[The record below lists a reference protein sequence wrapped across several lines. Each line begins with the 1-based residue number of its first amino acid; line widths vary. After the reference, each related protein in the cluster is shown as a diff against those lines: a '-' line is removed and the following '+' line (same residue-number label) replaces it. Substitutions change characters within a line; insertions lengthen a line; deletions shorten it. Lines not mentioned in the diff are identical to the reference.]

1 MALTVAHRSRSEDVS
16 GRHRT
21 RHVVV
26 TFDSSY
32 PTGGESFTPAD
43 VGLAEFDI
51 VLVSPDSN
59 AAGGHT
65 VQYDYTAKKFKVYV
79 EEAVAAGGPLLE
91 IANATDLS
99 TLVIRVLCIG
109 N

>member
-1 MALTVAHRSRSEDVS
+1 MALTVAHRSRSEDTA

-32 PTGGESFTPAD
+32 PTGGEAFTPAN
-43 VGLAEFDI
+43 VGLAEFDV
-51 VLVSPDSN
+51 VLISPDAN
-59 AAGGHT
+59 ALGGHT
-65 VQYDYTAKKFKVYV
+65 VQYDYTAQKLKVFV
-79 EEAVAAGGPLLE
+79 EEAAAAGGPLLE
-91 IANATDLS
+91 IADASDLS